1 MFARSAKHK
10 QGVVM
15 NDLLMIGIT
24 LVVFG
29 ALFWLVKVVEHI
41 ER

>member
-1 MFARSAKHK
+1 
-10 QGVVM
+10 M

-24 LVVFG
+24 IVTFAVF
-29 ALFWLVKVVEHI
+29 FWIVKAVEHL

>member
-1 MFARSAKHK
+1 
-10 QGVVM
+10 M
-15 NDLLMIGIT
+15 NDLLMIAIT
-24 LVVFG
+24 VVIFA